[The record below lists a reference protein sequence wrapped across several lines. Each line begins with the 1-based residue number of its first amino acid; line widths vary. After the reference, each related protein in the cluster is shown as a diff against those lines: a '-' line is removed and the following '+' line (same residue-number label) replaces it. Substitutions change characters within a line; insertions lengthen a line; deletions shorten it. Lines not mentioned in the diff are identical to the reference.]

1 MFDLIEKYKCSLSQ
15 SPSVQNSILR
25 YSYLR
30 HTYLHILNIYCIDC
44 VICKYKWQCQLYRT
58 ENFSK
63 GQCKSPCADIN
74 ARDAGLTC
82 QQKYEHIIQVSMLL
96 SVHSLR
102 SMTLAARPLHNVNI
116 IWSLM
121 KLENSRD
128 CSSSA
133 HGGGARLGAGSC
145 CLEWKLASARSGQ
158 LKLLPRCGSDLV
170 TNLIT
175 DAQQFFSTWC
185 LTIID
190 SMNILKH

>member
-1 MFDLIEKYKCSLSQ
+1 MFDLIEKYKCFLSQ
-15 SPSVQNSILR
+15 SSSVQNIILR
-25 YSYLR
+25 YSRHSYLLST
-30 HTYLHILNIYCIDC
+30 HSHNILININWSCYKC
-44 VICKYKWQCQLYRT
+44 KWQCQQLCLQKT
-58 ENFSK
+58 FQKK
-63 GQCKSPCADIN
+63 GQCKSPCADIS
-74 ARDAGLTC
+74 ARDASLTC

-175 DAQQFFSTWC
+175 DAQQFFSTWS
-185 LTIID
+185 D
-190 SMNILKH
+190 N